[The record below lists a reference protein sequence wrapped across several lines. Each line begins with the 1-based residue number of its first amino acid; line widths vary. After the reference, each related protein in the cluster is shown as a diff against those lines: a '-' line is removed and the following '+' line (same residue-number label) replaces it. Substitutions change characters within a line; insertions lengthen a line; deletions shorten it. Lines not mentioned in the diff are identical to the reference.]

1 MEQIQQLLED
11 IITLAEAQDGF
22 YEVEA
27 SVLIRKNGGTS
38 SSFTRLQLDASD
50 LTNYKVTTKTRE
62 TNEGAPPPDWF

>member
-27 SVLIRKNGGTS
+27 TVLIRINGGAL
-38 SSFTRLQLDASD
+38 SSFTRMQLDASD
-50 LTNYKVTTKTRE
+50 LTNHKVTTSTRQA
-62 TNEGAPPPDWF
+62 NAGSPPPDWF